1 MEIKKSEHGKGFMKI
16 KFESD
21 DDLPL
26 NKPLKFPTM
35 TLVVRSAF
43 EDEGKF
49 SPQVYLDE
57 CLYEI

>member
-1 MEIKKSEHGKGFMKI
+1 MQIKKSELGKDFMKI

-21 DDLPL
+21 DDLLL

-35 TLVVRSAF
+35 TPVVRSAF